1 MRVFVM
7 KVQLRANW
15 VHSLKE
21 KRMIVKSIIK
31 RLQNTFNISASEIED
46 QDLHQK
52 ITIGICGI
60 TLDSSQSDATREKI
74 INFIED
80 NTEAEIIGIEENNE
94 KY

>member
-31 RLQNTFNISASEIED
+31 RLQNTFNISVSEIDD
-46 QDLHQK
+46 QDIHQK

-60 TLDSSQSDATREKI
+60 TLDSSQSDATREKV

-80 NTEAEIIGIEENNE
+80 STEAEIISIEENDE

>member
-1 MRVFVM
+1 MRVFIM

-31 RLQNTFNISASEIED
+31 KLQNTFNISVSEVED
-46 QDLHQK
+46 QDVHQT
-52 ITIGICGI
+52 ITIGISGV
-60 TLDSSQSDATREKI
+60 TLDSSQSDSTREKI
-74 INFIED
+74 INFIES
-80 NTEAEIIGIEENNE
+80 NTEAEIISIEENDE